1 MLGWSPAD
9 LGLFGT
15 LPVLLLLSGFFS
27 GAETALFGL
36 SETQRM
42 QVRRDTGLAG
52 RAVESLLAHPRML
65 LITILISNMTVNV
78 LYFVVS
84 SILLMKAEVGAIG
97 EILLVI
103 TSLMLIVL
111 LGEVMPKLIANSR
124 GAAFALLVAPPLI
137 ALHQV
142 IGPLRIALDK
152 LVVGPLSRLT
162 EPAEAPPQLSR
173 DELAALLDLSG
184 RAGVIDTE
192 EERILQDV
200 LNLGRLKVRDVMT
213 PRVRMIAVPATA
225 SRTDLLEIVT
235 RHRFTKLPVYEK
247 DLDTIV
253 GLLYVLRYLGDQ
265 QGDDQSIRGRAEP
278 IEFVP
283 EMATLDQVLEHFRAT
298 KTQIAIVVDEFG
310 GTAGIVAIEDIVE
323 EIVGDIS
330 ATEDEQRP
338 QPQLIGLNQW
348 RVAGDLSVHDWAA
361 AFGQRLVSPR
371 VATLGGLITAH
382 LGRAPNPKDS
392 VELGSVRLEVEH
404 VEHARVVTAIVTLLD
419 ERESGDAAT

>member
-1 MLGWSPAD
+1 MLGWSFAD

-27 GAETALFGL
+27 GSETALFGL
-36 SETQRM
+36 SEMQRL
-42 QVRRDTGLAG
+42 QIRRDTGFAG

-84 SILLMKAEVGAIG
+84 SILLMKAGTGAIG
-97 EILLVI
+97 EVLLVI

-111 LGEVMPKLIANSR
+111 FGEVLPKLIANSR

-137 ALHQV
+137 ALHRLLA
-142 IGPLRIALDK
+142 PLRIALDK

-162 EPAEAPPQLSR
+162 APTEAPPKLSR

-200 LNLGRLKVRDVMT
+200 LNLSRLKVRDVMT
-213 PRVRMIAVPATA
+213 PRVRMVAVPATA
-225 SRTDLLEIVT
+225 SRADLLEIVK
-235 RHRFTKLPVYEK
+235 RHRFTKLPVYDK

-253 GLLYVLRYLGDQ
+253 GLLYVLRYLGDPQ
-265 QGDDQSIRGRAEP
+265 RDDQSIRDRAEP

-283 EMATLDQVLEHFRAT
+283 EIATLDQVLEHFRAT

-310 GTAGIVAIEDIVE
+310 GTAGIVAIEDVVE

-330 ATEDEQRP
+330 ATEDEQP
-338 QPQLIGLNQW
+338 SQPQLIGLNRW

-392 VELGSVRLEVEH
+392 VELGSVRVEVEH
-404 VEHARVVTAIVTLLD
+404 VERARVVTAIVTLLD
-419 ERESGDAAT
+419 EPEPAEAAT

>member
-1 MLGWSPAD
+1 MLGWSVAD

-15 LPVLLLLSGFFS
+15 LLALLLLSGFFS
-27 GAETALFGL
+27 GSETALFGL

-84 SILLMKAEVGAIG
+84 SILLMKAEAGAIG
-97 EILLVI
+97 EILLVL

-124 GAAFALLVAPPLI
+124 GATFALLVAPPLI

-162 EPAEAPPQLSR
+162 APTEAPPQLSR

-213 PRVRMIAVPATA
+213 PRVRMIAVPANA
-225 SRTDLLEIVT
+225 SRTDLLEIVK

-253 GLLYVLRYLGDQ
+253 GLLYVLRYLGDPES
-265 QGDDQSIRGRAEP
+265 DDQSIRARAEP

-283 EMATLDQVLEHFRAT
+283 EIATLDQVLEHFRAT

-310 GTAGIVAIEDIVE
+310 GTAGIVAIEDVVE

-392 VELGSVRLEVEH
+392 VELGSVRVEVER
-404 VEHARVVTAIVTLLD
+404 VERARVVTAIVTLLD
-419 ERESGDAAT
+419 DRESGDAAT